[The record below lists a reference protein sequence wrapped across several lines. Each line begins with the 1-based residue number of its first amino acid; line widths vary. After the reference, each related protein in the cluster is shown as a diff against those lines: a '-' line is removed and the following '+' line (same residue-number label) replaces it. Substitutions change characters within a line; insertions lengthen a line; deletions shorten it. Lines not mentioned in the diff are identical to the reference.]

1 MGLLQIQTGTCGHL
15 QSLIVVW
22 VAFIILVQISIL
34 RMLVQD
40 LRVWELIFL
49 IQPMYLIVKS
59 VKFSYMTEALVQMSA
74 IRSRPTSQTNTA

>member
-59 VKFSYMTEALVQMSA
+59 AKFSYMTEALVQMSVTKL
-74 IRSRPTSQTNTA
+74 RTTSQTNTA